1 MDRNKTKRRYELML
15 DCPMS
20 KHISRHQN
28 KTKNIPQTTQQMTLN
43 AKYEKFF
50 KNFEKC
56 NNFRKCHMLYIV
68 STLNQ
73 CLDICHVFCC
83 MLCLVKFLDSLLTTP
98 STCFIYLIF
107 LRLDSSV
114 QNWKFLK
121 VGSVVRKEPKKW
133 GSTCQSNV
141 PILDAKGV
149 IKLSKKVLNKPM
161 MT

>member
-1 MDRNKTKRRYELML
+1 M
-15 DCPMS
+15 
-20 KHISRHQN
+20 SRHQN
-28 KTKNIPQTTQQMTLN
+28 TKKNIQQTTQPMTLN
-43 AKYEKFF
+43 APKITKCAPFWAQKWGFSEKCRKSPEYF
-50 KNFEKC
+50 KKC
-56 NNFRKCHMLYIV
+56 NNVRKCHMLYIV

-121 VGSVVRKEPKKW
+121 VASVVRKEPKKW